1 MLIRFAKNNS
11 AKQGLLL
18 FLLSLCLWS
27 KFLLETGFGE
37 FRVYA
42 LWMLVLMESAF
53 VSYILAKHKLSKNSL
68 FVALVYMTARTVL
81 GFTTETT
88 GSADAFYLSA
98 ATFVPFLFLLAG
110 YYFLKMYEAEFSL
123 PALLNGTVLW
133 ATAVLLHPAFI
144 YTVPCVFLI
153 LLVYA
158 ANRGR
163 IWGVAA
169 LGLALPFVGVGI
181 WDFLNDTTWLTEGLA
196 RVPTFGFRLPFA
208 PDKLSFYFML
218 SFVIPAALGW
228 NYLKQ
233 NPIEG
238 EILERKRAGALAAV
252 FLYFLLFFCTIP
264 DNPAITTIPLLL
276 PAAYLFGD
284 YFTRK
289 KETLLSE
296 GLFLVFIILG
306 VLSVWL

>member
-27 KFLLETGFGE
+27 KFLMETGFGE

-42 LWMLVLMESAF
+42 LWMLVLMESVF
-53 VSYILAKHKLSKNSL
+53 VSYILSKHKLSKNSL

-81 GFTTETT
+81 GFTA
-88 GSADAFYLSA
+88 GAPDADAFYLSA
-98 ATFVPFLFLLAG
+98 ATVVPLLCLLAG

-144 YTVPCVFLI
+144 YTIPCVFLI

-163 IWGVAA
+163 IWGVAT
-169 LGLALPFVGVGI
+169 LGLALPFMGVGI
-181 WDFLNDTTWLTEGLA
+181 WDFLNGTTWLTEGFA
-196 RVPTFGFRLPFA
+196 RVPALGFRLPFS
-208 PDKLSFYFML
+208 PDKLPFYFML
-218 SFVIPAALGW
+218 SLSFRPRSVGITSSRIPSRGRFW
-228 NYLKQ
+228 NASVPEPWPPYSSTFSCFSARYL
-233 NPIEG
+233 PIQPS
-238 EILERKRAGALAAV
+238 RRFHCCCQPPTCSA
-252 FLYFLLFFCTIP
+252 TISP
-264 DNPAITTIPLLL
+264 E
-276 PAAYLFGD
+276 
-284 YFTRK
+284 